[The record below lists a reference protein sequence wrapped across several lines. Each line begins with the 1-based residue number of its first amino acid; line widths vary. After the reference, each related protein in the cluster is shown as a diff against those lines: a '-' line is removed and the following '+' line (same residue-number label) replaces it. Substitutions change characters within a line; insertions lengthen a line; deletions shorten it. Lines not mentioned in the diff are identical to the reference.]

1 MTTLDIET
9 PRKTAARPGEAD
21 VLLHVEGLAKHYHI
35 KLGAFGQTDQTIH
48 ALDDFSVDIIR
59 GETLSVVGESGCGK
73 STAGFAILH
82 LHTPTAGKVIY
93 DGTDIARLGEKDLRP
108 FRQKLQVV
116 FQDPYSTLNPRMTV
130 GEALAEPL
138 LFHKVADK
146 SDIKEHVA
154 RLLAD
159 VGLPRRF
166 AGSYPHQLSGGQ
178 RQRVVIARALA
189 CRPEFLVCDEA
200 ISALDVSVQAQIIN
214 LFQDLQERY
223 GLTYLFIAHDLAVVR
238 HISDRVVVMYL
249 GRQAELAPKDEL
261 FANPLHPYTRAL
273 LSAVPEPDPVRERE
287 RQRQVLKGDVPSPAN
302 PPTGCRFHTRCPAA
316 VERCSR
322 EVPDWREALPAHWV
336 ACHRAP
342 GGPEPLAPTP

>member
-9 PRKTAARPGEAD
+9 ARGATAGSKGD
-21 VLLHVEGLAKHYHI
+21 VLLHVENLAKHYHTRV
-35 KLGAFGQTDQTIH
+35 GAFGQTAQTVY
-48 ALDDFSVDIIR
+48 ALDDFSLDVVR

-73 STAGFAILH
+73 STAGFTLLQLH
-82 LHTPTAGKVIY
+82 SPSGGKVIY
-93 DGTDIARLGEKDLRP
+93 QNTDITKLSDEELRP
-108 FRQKLQVV
+108 YRRKLQVV

-138 LFHKVADK
+138 LFHKVATK
-146 SDIKEHVA
+146 ANIKEHINQ
-154 RLLAD
+154 LLAD
-159 VGLPRRF
+159 VGLPERF
-166 AGSYPHQLSGGQ
+166 AGNYPHQLSGGQ

-189 CRPEFLVCDEA
+189 CKPEFLVCDEA

-249 GRQAELAPKDEL
+249 GRQAELAPKDKL
-261 FANPLHPYTRAL
+261 FAEPLHPYTRAL
-273 LSAVPEPDPVRERE
+273 LSAVPEPDPVGERT

-302 PPTGCRFHTRCPAA
+302 PPSGCRFHTRCPVA
-316 VERCSR
+316 VDRCKA
-322 EVPDWREALPAHWV
+322 EVPVWREARPEHWV

-342 GGPEPLAPTP
+342 GGPEPLADA

>member
-1 MTTLDIET
+1 MTLLDLES
-9 PRKTAARPGEAD
+9 PQPARAKPDSSD
-21 VLLHVEGLAKHYHI
+21 VLLHVEGLAKHYHMRV
-35 KLGAFGQTDQTIH
+35 GAFGQTAQTVY
-48 ALDDFSVDIIR
+48 ALDDFNLDVIR

-73 STAGFAILH
+73 STAGFTILH
-82 LHTPTAGKVIY
+82 LHSPSAGKVMY
-93 DGTDIARLGEKDLRP
+93 QGVDIAALSEKELRP
-108 FRQKLQVV
+108 YRQKLQVV

-138 LFHKVADK
+138 IFHKIATKTNVHEH
-146 SDIKEHVA
+146 IKQ
-154 RLLAD
+154 LLAD
-159 VGLPRRF
+159 VGLPQRF

-189 CRPEFLVCDEA
+189 CKPEFLVCDEA

-249 GRQAELAPKDEL
+249 GRQAELAPKDKL
-261 FANPLHPYTRAL
+261 FSNPLHPYTRAL
-273 LSAVPEPDPVRERE
+273 LSAVPEPDPVSERA
-287 RQRQVLKGDVPSPAN
+287 RTRQVLVGDVPSPAN
-302 PPTGCRFHTRCPAA
+302 PPSGCRFHTRCPVA
-316 VERCSR
+316 VERCSK
-322 EVPDWREALPAHWV
+322 EQPTWREALPEQWV

-342 GGPEPLAPTP
+342 GGPEPLGPQ